1 MKTNH
6 ILIIIVGIMLLV
18 CVCRTSMEYFTDEEK
33 AKVLEEAKKFLES
46 TGDLSEEPFAI
57 AGMLDTYIEEKDLD
71 SIIEASGNNDKDTV
85 SGILKK
91 YT

>member
-1 MKTNH
+1 MKTNR
-6 ILIIIVGIMLLV
+6 ILLIIVGLLLLV

-33 AKVLEEAKKFLES
+33 AKVLEEAKKLLES

-57 AGMLDTYIEEKDLD
+57 AGMLDTFIEEKDLD